1 MKNIIRTT
9 VLALA
14 FGGLMLGTSC
24 TDAFLDEQKVDQAS
38 SDYLN
43 EPEGLASLANSLY
56 QEFNYFF
63 SNESSYCYTNYGTD
77 EFMVAGDN
85 SNQMWNDYD
94 ARLGSVVTPAVNSN
108 TQAIDTYWNTLYEW
122 IGRCNTIL
130 SKASVVEGT
139 AFENE
144 TLGLAYFVRGFN
156 HLFLTMQF
164 GDIPLVTEAYS
175 TPQRE
180 FSRAPQKDVYERI
193 ILDLEEAYKRLT
205 SDASQAKNN
214 YVTKWAAAHY
224 LAQAHLWRASEIND
238 SWNAEYKTADLEA
251 VIKYA
256 DEVIAAHPLVSE
268 YNDLFNNFTAYDT
281 SITETNTE
289 IVLSSGSSGAEVNNR
304 KSNWGLALFTAWYQG
319 FPLMKR
325 DVAGAR
331 EYQRMKTTPSY
342 AYYLYDLEND
352 SRFWKSFKT
361 TYAVNNATEATIT
374 VDGQTIP
381 GNEYFPSNN
390 GEYLSTMYI
399 INREDYGQKYYRS
412 EVNIDKTVTA
422 PSYTRTDYRTGKKIP
437 AINALIIYEDN
448 SDLIVGTS
456 MTPDYNTLLAP
467 LCKYLDGAVNANN
480 LGSGYRDGLLAR
492 SAEDYFFKA
501 EALIR
506 QGNIDA
512 GLAVLQPLRD
522 RAEFKAGE
530 ERDAYMDG
538 GMAYHYN
545 TYKSGLSGFEANCAF
560 YPMNIQGSYERPGFG
575 TPRRHLRQ
583 LSRRGPGHNGQARLQ
598 LRLRQGDVL
607 PAQREITR
615 DVRRVQALDG
625 SRQNQDP
632 RKTSRVQ
639 RPGLQYEADRHYRT
653 HGRSERCRIRNQQ
666 HRRKLQPGQAL
677 LQADPSD
684 LPGQHHRQ
692 RLASHGRPKGSDAE
706 PGILIIFHLFLRET
720 PATGPPAFCRFQ
732 RRGGTGYE

>member
-180 FSRAPQKDVYERI
+180 FGRTPQKDVYERI

-289 IVLSSGSSGAEVNNR
+289 IVLSSGNSGAEVNNR

-361 TYAVNNATEATIT
+361 TYAVNNATDATIT
-374 VDGQTIP
+374 VDGQTVP
-381 GNEYFPSNN
+381 ANEYFPSNF

-399 INREDYGQKYYRS
+399 INRQDYGEKYYRS
-412 EVNIDKTVTA
+412 EVNVDKTVTS

-437 AINALIIYEDN
+437 AINALIIYDDETDAV
-448 SDLIVGTS
+448 VGTS

-467 LCKYLDGAVNANN
+467 LCKYLDGATNTNN
-480 LGSGYRDGLLAR
+480 LGGGYRDGLLAR

-506 QGNIDA
+506 QGKIDE
-512 GLAVLQPLRD
+512 GIAVLQPLRD
-522 RAEFKAGE
+522 RAEYKAGE

-538 GMAYHYN
+538 GMAYLTSIYR
-545 TYKSGLSGFEANCAF
+545 TSIKGFEESCAF
-560 YPMNIQGSYERPGFG
+560 YPMNSYYYSLGGWDDADYRAL
-575 TPRRHLRQ
+575 T
-583 LSRRGPGHNGQARLQ
+583 NAQASE
-598 LRLRQGDVL
+598 L
-607 PAQREITR
+607 PAVTSSNYPEEDLYIMDRLAEINPAYASDQYTRAMCYLLNEKSREMYGEYKRWMDLARTKTLEDRLVFNDQAWSTELTDITGSKTAVNGVTYATNNTGGSFR
-615 DVRRVQALDG
+615 AEKHYYRPIPQTFLDNITAGGAALDADQKAAM
-625 SRQNQDP
+625 QN
-632 RKTSRVQ
+632 
-639 RPGLQYEADRHYRT
+639 PGY
-653 HGRSERCRIRNQQ
+653 
-666 HRRKLQPGQAL
+666 
-677 LQADPSD
+677 
-684 LPGQHHRQ
+684 
-692 RLASHGRPKGSDAE
+692 
-706 PGILIIFHLFLRET
+706 
-720 PATGPPAFCRFQ
+720 
-732 RRGGTGYE
+732 